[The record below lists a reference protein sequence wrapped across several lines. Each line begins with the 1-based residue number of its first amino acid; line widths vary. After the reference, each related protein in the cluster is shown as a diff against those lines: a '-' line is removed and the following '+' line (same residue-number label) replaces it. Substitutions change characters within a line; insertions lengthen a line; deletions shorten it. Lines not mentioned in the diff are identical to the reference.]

1 MKIIAYSVRD
11 EEIEIFNSI
20 SFNLGFEIKLVS
32 QHLTEDNINLAE
44 GFDAVIFTGSGTV
57 NRKVLEMMKKFNI
70 KFASTKSAG
79 TDNIDL
85 KSAKELEIKF
95 ANVPSYS
102 PNSVSEYAILC
113 VLALLRNYN
122 KYITRINNQDFT
134 IKNLLA
140 KEIRNQVIG
149 VVGVGKIGSLT
160 VKHLSG
166 FSPKKILVN
175 DVFEKDEL
183 KAIAEYVSLD
193 EIYKNS
199 DVIIYH
205 IPLLEETRYLINA
218 HSISKMKDGVIII
231 NLSRGEIL
239 NTKDALEA
247 VNSGKISAMALD
259 VYENENKYF
268 RFDYREKYIEDEHFA
283 ALLRHP
289 NIIVTP
295 HIGFFTD
302 EAVKNQIETSLNN
315 VSEFLKTNKCQNEII
330 IK

>member
-11 EEIEIFNSI
+11 EEIEIFNSF
-20 SFNLGFEIKLVS
+20 SSKLNFEIKLIS
-32 QHLTEDNINLAE
+32 EHLKEDNIKQAE

-57 NRKVLEMMKKFNI
+57 NRKVLEDMKRFNI
-70 KFASTKSAG
+70 KFAATKSAG

-85 KSAKELEIKF
+85 KSAKELGIRF

-102 PNSVSEYAILC
+102 PNSVSEYAVLC
-113 VLALLRNYN
+113 VLSLLRNYN
-122 KYITRINNQDFT
+122 KYILRVQNQDFT

-149 VVGVGKIGSLT
+149 VVGAGKIGSLT
-160 VKHLSG
+160 VKTLFG
-166 FSPKKILVN
+166 FSPKKILIN
-175 DVFEKDEL
+175 DAFEKDEL
-183 KAIAEYVSLD
+183 KSIAQYVSLD
-193 EIYKNS
+193 ELYNNS

-205 IPLLEETRYLINA
+205 VPLLKETKYLINSD
-218 HSISKMKDGVIII
+218 SISKMKDGVFIV

-239 NTKDALEA
+239 NTKDAFEA
-247 VNSGKISAMALD
+247 VKSGKISAMALD

-268 RFDYREKYIEDEHFA
+268 RFDYREKYIEDECFA

-302 EAVKNQIETSLNN
+302 EAVRNQIETSLNN
-315 VSEFLKTNKCQNEII
+315 VLEFLKTDSCQNEII
-330 IK
+330 FK

>member
-11 EEIEIFNSI
+11 EEIEIFNSF
-20 SFNLGFEIKLVS
+20 SSKLNFEIKLIS
-32 QHLTEDNINLAE
+32 EHLKEDNIKQAE

-57 NRKVLEMMKKFNI
+57 NRKVLEDMKRFNI
-70 KFASTKSAG
+70 KFAATKSAG

-85 KSAKELEIKF
+85 KSAKELGIRF

-102 PNSVSEYAILC
+102 PNSVSEYAVLC
-113 VLALLRNYN
+113 VLSLLRNYN
-122 KYITRINNQDFT
+122 KYILRVQNQDFT
-134 IKNLLA
+134 IKNLPA

-149 VVGVGKIGSLT
+149 VVGAGKIGSLT
-160 VKHLSG
+160 VKTLFG
-166 FSPKKILVN
+166 FSPKKILIN
-175 DVFEKDEL
+175 DAFEKDEL
-183 KAIAEYVSLD
+183 KSIAQYVSLD
-193 EIYKNS
+193 ELYNNS

-205 IPLLEETRYLINA
+205 VPLLKETKYLINSD
-218 HSISKMKDGVIII
+218 SISKMKNGVFIV

-239 NTKDALEA
+239 NTKDAFEA
-247 VNSGKISAMALD
+247 VKSGKISAMALD

-268 RFDYREKYIEDEHFA
+268 RFDYREKYIEDECFA

-302 EAVKNQIETSLNN
+302 EAVRNQIETSLNN
-315 VSEFLKTNKCQNEII
+315 VLEF
-330 IK
+330 

>member
-1 MKIIAYSVRD
+1 MKIIAYSVRE

-20 SFNLGFEIKLVS
+20 SSKLNLEIKLVTD
-32 QHLTEDNINLAE
+32 HLNENSVNASK
-44 GFDAVIFTGSGTV
+44 GFDAVIFTGSGNV
-57 NRKVLEMMKKFNI
+57 NRNVIECMHNFNI
-70 KFASTKSAG
+70 KFAATKSAG

-85 KSAKELEIKF
+85 KSAKEFGIRF

-102 PNSVSEYAILC
+102 PNSVSEYAVLC
-113 VLALLRNYN
+113 VLSLLRNYN
-122 KYITRINNQDFT
+122 KYILRVQNQDFT

-149 VVGVGKIGSLT
+149 VVGAGKIGSLT
-160 VKHLSG
+160 VKTLSG
-166 FSPKKILVN
+166 FSPKKIFIN
-175 DVFEKDEL
+175 DAFEKDEL
-183 KAIAEYVSLD
+183 KSIAQYVSLD
-193 EIYKNS
+193 ELYNNS

-205 IPLLEETRYLINA
+205 VPLLKETKYLINSD
-218 HSISKMKDGVIII
+218 SISKMKDGVFIV

-239 NTKDALEA
+239 NTKDAFNAIE
-247 VNSGKISAMALD
+247 SGKIAGMALD

-268 RFDYREKYIEDEHFA
+268 RFDYREKYIEDDIFSK
-283 ALLRHP
+283 LLRHP

-302 EAVKNQIETSLNN
+302 EAVRNQIETSLNN
-315 VSEFLKTNKCQNEII
+315 VLAFLKTDNCQNEII

>member
-11 EEIEIFNSI
+11 EEIEIFNSF
-20 SFNLGFEIKLVS
+20 SSKLNFEIKLIS
-32 QHLTEDNINLAE
+32 EHLKEDNIKQAE

-57 NRKVLEMMKKFNI
+57 NRKVLEDMKRFNI
-70 KFASTKSAG
+70 KFAATKSAG

-85 KSAKELEIKF
+85 KSAKELGIRF

-102 PNSVSEYAILC
+102 PNSVSEYAVLC
-113 VLALLRNYN
+113 VLSLLRNYN
-122 KYITRINNQDFT
+122 KYILRIQNQDFT

-149 VVGVGKIGSLT
+149 VVGAGKIGSLT
-160 VKHLSG
+160 VKTLFG
-166 FSPKKILVN
+166 FSPKKILIN
-175 DVFEKDEL
+175 DAFEKDEL
-183 KAIAEYVSLD
+183 KSIAQYVSLD
-193 EIYKNS
+193 ELYNNS

-205 IPLLEETRYLINA
+205 VPLLKETKYLINSD
-218 HSISKMKDGVIII
+218 SISKMKDGVFIV

-239 NTKDALEA
+239 NTKDAFEA
-247 VNSGKISAMALD
+247 VKSGKISAMALD

-268 RFDYREKYIEDEHFA
+268 RFDYREKYIEDECFA

-302 EAVKNQIETSLNN
+302 EAVRNQIETSLNN
-315 VSEFLKTNKCQNEII
+315 VLEFLKTDSCQNEII
-330 IK
+330 FK